1 MPVSKETLKAM
12 IRDYQGLPISD
23 EELDKVLPEIENYLA
38 AAAQLDELDLSDVMS
53 ARLYRAQEIGEANV

>member
-1 MPVSKETLKAM
+1 MPVSKETLKAI

-23 EELDKVLPEIENYLA
+23 QELDRVLPEIENYLA

-53 ARLYRAQEIGEANV
+53 ARLYQAQELGEANG

>member
-23 EELDKVLPEIENYLA
+23 EELDKILPEIENYLT
-38 AAAQLDELDLSDVMS
+38 AAAQLDDLDLSDVMS
-53 ARLYRAQEIGEANV
+53 ARLYRAQELGEANV